1 MIRSLLLLLHHR
13 EVGMVTTTRVERQ
26 TGVEI
31 SSREERSQRPANL
44 ENVDLDG
51 VTLRKRSTCPV
62 SQRP

>member
-31 SSREERSQRPANL
+31 SSREERSQ
-44 ENVDLDG
+44 
-51 VTLRKRSTCPV
+51 V
-62 SQRP
+62 SPCDIEIATSN